1 MVIIWEME
9 QTLLAKKGMR
19 EFSGIMEIFYILIW
33 VVVTWVCTYVK
44 NVTDLLFKIYV
55 CYMYII
61 SQNILT
67 KKCI

>member
-19 EFSGIMEIFYILIW
+19 EFSRIMEIFYILIW
-33 VVVTWVCTYVK
+33 VVVTWLCTYVK